1 MLKKSVTELV
11 HPCFGKIRFNEKFSK
26 ILELKPF
33 CDLAFKSQLG
43 TKSLSRKF
51 VNAKH
56 TRLTHSIGV
65 YYLTSL
71 LLKTCKDK
79 FSNYIEI
86 SSQDEEALLLAA
98 LGHDIGHLAFSHSLE
113 IKEMKSH
120 EEMTIELFEKYCD
133 EIDEIFGYDIVSK
146 VIQIFKNNIK
156 VKQQGTDGQADEEL
170 DILFIFSSLL
180 VGTIDCDR
188 MEYIITDRYMVTGEK
203 LDFTSIFDYITI
215 VLLNNAPTVGF
226 EREAIPVIENLLTN
240 RFEQYEQIYFD
251 EDSTLIEIALKDF
264 VKEQSWNFDE
274 VSSYTEY
281 GILYELHNIL
291 SCPKEAGS
299 VNSRL
304 SEIILLGNRKNIL
317 FKKFISKDEFDFF
330 MDKINSIVDDRIDL
344 LWIKTEHKTNCIYKP
359 NKNKVYIKDN
369 DGVVKDITEVSLK
382 ITDLKVDYYYVM
394 IDLALSYIDVT
405 VSKNLKSLFNDN
417 AVEIEKKFVLK
428 QNISVPENISYA
440 EIFDKI
446 SKISGI
452 SFENEFAKTVNYD
465 QYYIPSV
472 EIPTGM
478 AIRLRK
484 NTSGDC
490 FFIKLSADDGTSI
503 TKRDEQPFPNC
514 SSLEEFVELAEKFIL
529 LKGYH
534 LSGKLILTE
543 GIKVTTKRIKILSKV
558 YDSIIE
564 FAFDNSEYEYN
575 GVTKKDYMLECELK
589 QGDDL
594 SLWYLSK
601 HLRELGFVETNES
614 KETRA
619 KKALGVE
626 ID

>member
-26 ILELKPF
+26 VLELKPF
-33 CDLAFKSQLG
+33 RDLAFKSQLG

-71 LLKTCKDK
+71 LLKTCKEK

-86 SSQDEEALLLAA
+86 SLQDEEALLLAA
-98 LGHDIGHLAFSHSLE
+98 LGHDIGHFAFSHSLE
-113 IKEMKSH
+113 IKDLKSH
-120 EEMTIELFEKYCD
+120 EEMTIELFEQYRD
-133 EIDEIFGYDIVSK
+133 IINEIFGYDIVSK
-146 VIQIFKNNIK
+146 VIQIFQSNIK
-156 VKQQGTDGQADEEL
+156 VKQQGTSGQTDEDL

-226 EREAIPVIENLLTN
+226 EREAVPVIENLLTN

-251 EDSTLIEIALKDF
+251 EDSTLIEMALKNF
-264 VKEQSWNFDE
+264 VKEQSWSFEE

-281 GILYELHNIL
+281 GILNELHNIL
-291 SCPKEAGS
+291 SNPEEAGT

-304 SEIILLGNRKNIL
+304 AEIVLLGSRENIL
-317 FKKFISKDEFDFF
+317 FKKFTSKDEFDFF
-330 MDKINSIVDDRIDL
+330 MDKINSIVDDRFFSLRIE
-344 LWIKTEHKTNCIYKP
+344 TAHKTNCIYNP
-359 NKNKVYIKDN
+359 NKNKVYIKDD

-382 ITDLKVDYYYVM
+382 IMDLKIDYYYVM
-394 IDLALSYIDVT
+394 IDLFLSYLDET
-405 VSKNLKSLFNDN
+405 VYKNLCSLFNDN
-417 AVEIEKKFVLK
+417 SVEIEKKFILS
-428 QNISVPENISYA
+428 QNTEYIPLNLY
-440 EIFDKI
+440 DKI
-446 SKISGI
+446 SKIPGVSLGKE
-452 SFENEFAKTVNYD
+452 SRTVNYD

-472 EIPTGM
+472 EVPEGM
-478 AIRLRK
+478 AMRLRK
-484 NTSGDC
+484 TASGNC
-490 FFIKLSADDGTSI
+490 YFIKLPADDGTSI

-534 LSGKLILTE
+534 LSGKLSLTE
-543 GIKVTTKRIKILSKV
+543 GVKVTTKRVKRLAKV
-558 YDSIIE
+558 YDSIVE
-564 FAFDNSEYEYN
+564 FAFDISDYEYN
-575 GVTKKDYMLECELK
+575 GVKKSDFMIECELK
-589 QGDDL
+589 QSDDL
-594 SLWYLSK
+594 ALWYLSK
-601 HLRELGFVETNES
+601 HIKNFGFVETNES

-619 KKALGVE
+619 KKALGL
-626 ID
+626 DN

>member
-26 ILELKPF
+26 VLELKPF
-33 CDLAFKSQLG
+33 RDLAFKSQLG

-71 LLKTCKDK
+71 LLKTCKEK

-86 SSQDEEALLLAA
+86 SLQDEEALLLAA
-98 LGHDIGHLAFSHSLE
+98 LGHDIGHFAFSHSLE
-113 IKEMKSH
+113 IKDLKSH
-120 EEMTIELFEKYCD
+120 EEMTIELFEQYRD
-133 EIDEIFGYDIVSK
+133 IINEIFGYDIVSK
-146 VIQIFKNNIK
+146 VIQIFQSNIK
-156 VKQQGTDGQADEEL
+156 VKQQGTNGQTDEDL

-226 EREAIPVIENLLTN
+226 EREAVPVIENLLTN

-251 EDSTLIEIALKDF
+251 EDSTLIEMALKNF
-264 VKEQSWNFDE
+264 VKEQSWSFEE

-281 GILYELHNIL
+281 GILNELHNIL
-291 SCPKEAGS
+291 SNPEEAGT

-304 SEIILLGNRKNIL
+304 AEIVLLGSRENIL
-317 FKKFISKDEFDFF
+317 FKKFTSKDEFDFF
-330 MDKINSIVDDRIDL
+330 MDKINSIVDDRFFSLRIE
-344 LWIKTEHKTNCIYKP
+344 TAHKTNCIYNP
-359 NKNKVYIKDN
+359 NKNKVYIKDD

-382 ITDLKVDYYYVM
+382 IMDLKIDYYYVM
-394 IDLALSYIDVT
+394 IDLFLSYLDET
-405 VSKNLKSLFNDN
+405 VYKNLCSLFNDN
-417 AVEIEKKFVLK
+417 SVEIEKKFILS
-428 QNISVPENISYA
+428 QNTEYIPLNLY
-440 EIFDKI
+440 DKI
-446 SKISGI
+446 SKIPGVSLGKE
-452 SFENEFAKTVNYD
+452 SRTVNYD

-472 EIPTGM
+472 EVPEGM
-478 AIRLRK
+478 AMRLRK
-484 NTSGDC
+484 TASGNC
-490 FFIKLSADDGTSI
+490 YFIKLPADDGTSI

-534 LSGKLILTE
+534 LSGKLSLTE
-543 GIKVTTKRIKILSKV
+543 GVKVTTKRVKRLAKV
-558 YDSIIE
+558 YDSIVE
-564 FAFDNSEYEYN
+564 FAFDISDYEYN
-575 GVTKKDYMLECELK
+575 GVKKSDFMIECELK
-589 QGDDL
+589 QSDDL
-594 SLWYLSK
+594 ALWYLSK
-601 HLRELGFVETNES
+601 HIKNFGFVETNES

-619 KKALGVE
+619 KKALGL
-626 ID
+626 DN